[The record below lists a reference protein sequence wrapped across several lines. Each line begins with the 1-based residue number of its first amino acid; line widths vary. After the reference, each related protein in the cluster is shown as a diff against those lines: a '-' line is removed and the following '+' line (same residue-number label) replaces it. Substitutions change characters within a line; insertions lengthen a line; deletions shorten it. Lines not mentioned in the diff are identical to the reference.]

1 MRKVLF
7 SLWALFT
14 GLALLMLG
22 NGLQGTL
29 LGVRASLSG
38 FETQVT
44 GAVMACYYVGFLLGS
59 WVTPRLIRR
68 VGPIRV
74 FAAFASLVSFAPLA
88 HALFVQP
95 LVWALVRMLAGAC
108 MVGVFI
114 VAESWLNGEA
124 SNANRGRL
132 LSLYIIV
139 CQVSLA
145 GGQYLLGIAAP
156 MGFELFVLVSA
167 LCSLAAV
174 PIALSRRSAPRF
186 EESATIGFGVLFRRI
201 PLTLV
206 GVLLVSLSYGSFY
219 AMGPVYAINIG
230 LDRSQIATFMAAAIM
245 GSVILQWPL
254 GLLSDRGDRRRL
266 IALLCALV
274 TAVALWLA
282 LIPAQSSML
291 MFVLMFLYGGLSFP
305 LYSLFLAL
313 AGDYLRPEEMVAA
326 CSKILLVN
334 GIGSAL
340 GPLMVAWL
348 MESVATVAYVLFL
361 ALVHAV
367 VGLIVLRNMYKVRD
381 LVIGQQAHYA
391 PATPQSSIVATEM
404 AGRVA
409 AEA

>member
-1 MRKVLF
+1 MRQVVF

-14 GLALLMLG
+14 GVALLMLG
-22 NGLQGTL
+22 NGLQSTL

-38 FETQVT
+38 FDTQVT

-95 LVWALVRMLAGAC
+95 LVWAMVRLLAGAC

-145 GGQYLLGIAAP
+145 GGQYLLGIADP

-174 PIALSRRSAPRF
+174 PIALSNRSAPRF
-186 EESATIGFGVLFRRI
+186 EESATIGFRVLFQRI

-206 GVLLVSLSYGSFY
+206 GVLLISLSYGSFY

-245 GSVILQWPL
+245 GSVIMQWPL
-254 GLLSDRGDRRRL
+254 GLLSDRSDRRRL
-266 IALLCALV
+266 IALLCIAV
-274 TAVALWLA
+274 TAVAALLA
-282 LIPAQSSML
+282 LIPAQAPIL
-291 MFVLMFLYGGLSFP
+291 MFVLMFFYGGLSFP

-334 GIGSAL
+334 GLGSAL

-348 MESVATVAYVLFL
+348 MESVATVAYMLFL
-361 ALVHAV
+361 ALVHAG
-367 VGLIVLRNMYKVRD
+367 VGLIVLRNLYKVREVVVD
-381 LVIGQQAHYA
+381 QPVHYA